1 MGVRKGVTT
10 FSVCGAHAHYLRV
23 VIAPPSPG
31 KYSIYPFLFPLPFLV
46 ACTGEFNLADCT
58 EACEVNQGQM
68 TGTGTHMR
76 SSFPCR
82 DEDGRGTIQDT
93 RKYKKPRGLFSCV
106 IISLR
111 SSRT

>member
-1 MGVRKGVTT
+1 MG
-10 FSVCGAHAHYLRV
+10 
-23 VIAPPSPG
+23 PG

-93 RKYKKPRGLFSCV
+93 CKYKKPRGLFSCV

-111 SSRT
+111 SSRAQVPAARCVSIAHSRARNVWP